1 MLEDRIQPTAVTYT
15 VMARSWVINRKFDTL
30 ADVLKKKV
38 RVRLHTHVLIPQSW
52 TPDQKFFESVLR
64 VRAVVT

>member
-15 VMARSWVINRKFDTL
+15 VMARSWVINRKFETL

-38 RVRLHTHVLIPQSW
+38 RVRLHT
-52 TPDQKFFESVLR
+52 
-64 VRAVVT
+64 